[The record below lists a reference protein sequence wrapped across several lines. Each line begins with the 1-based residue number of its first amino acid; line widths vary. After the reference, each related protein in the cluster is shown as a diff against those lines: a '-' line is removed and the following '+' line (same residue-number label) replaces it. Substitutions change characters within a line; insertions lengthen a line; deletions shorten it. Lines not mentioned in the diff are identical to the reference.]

1 MKIICTKSDLVHAV
15 SIVSKAVSNNTTLP
29 ILKCILIEASTGNI
43 KLTANDMELGIET
56 TIDGQIHQPGKI
68 AIEAKLFSEIV
79 RKLPDNDITIET
91 DDQYKATITCE
102 KACFQIMG
110 QEGEEFPSLP
120 EIVKNQSATSTIQA
134 LSTCYCLAIP
144 MKKARL
150 ELTNDRKFLK
160 FTCESLAEKLAAV
173 SMNSSINLLYPLEN
187 RLASYINEFLTNDED
202 SNIYIDFDEN
212 LVNIAELLGSSY
224 RHLLRTLNT
233 LSKKGVLEKEDGK
246 YKVIN
251 KVLLEELA
259 GDLYQDAKFM

>member
-1 MKIICTKSDLVHAV
+1 MKKIEDPFIIEKYYNELNMQEIFINDVTKHMKLLKFDKYEYLSREEEDLEYLLFF
-15 SIVSKAVSNNTTLP
+15 IQGKAKVFKTLP
-29 ILKCILIEASTGNI
+29 NGRSLLLAFYNSIRVIG
-43 KLTANDMELGIET
+43 
-56 TIDGQIHQPGKI
+56 
-68 AIEAKLFSEIV
+68 
-79 RKLPDNDITIET
+79 DI
-91 DDQYKATITCE
+91 
-102 KACFQIMG
+102 
-110 QEGEEFPSLP
+110 

-150 ELTNDRKFLK
+150 EITNDRKFLK

>member
-1 MKIICTKSDLVHAV
+1 
-15 SIVSKAVSNNTTLP
+15 
-29 ILKCILIEASTGNI
+29 
-43 KLTANDMELGIET
+43 
-56 TIDGQIHQPGKI
+56 
-68 AIEAKLFSEIV
+68 
-79 RKLPDNDITIET
+79 
-91 DDQYKATITCE
+91 
-102 KACFQIMG
+102 
-110 QEGEEFPSLP
+110 
-120 EIVKNQSATSTIQA
+120 
-134 LSTCYCLAIP
+134 
-144 MKKARL
+144 
-150 ELTNDRKFLK
+150 
-160 FTCESLAEKLAAV
+160 
-173 SMNSSINLLYPLEN
+173 MNSSINLLYPLEN

>member
-1 MKIICTKSDLVHAV
+1 MKKIEDPFIIEKYYNELNMQEIFINDVTKHMKLLKFDKYEYLSREEEDLEYLLFF
-15 SIVSKAVSNNTTLP
+15 IQGKAKVFKTLP
-29 ILKCILIEASTGNI
+29 NGRNLLLAFYNSIRVIG
-43 KLTANDMELGIET
+43 
-56 TIDGQIHQPGKI
+56 
-68 AIEAKLFSEIV
+68 
-79 RKLPDNDITIET
+79 DI
-91 DDQYKATITCE
+91 
-102 KACFQIMG
+102 
-110 QEGEEFPSLP
+110 

-134 LSTCYCLAIP
+134 LSICYCLAIP

>member
-1 MKIICTKSDLVHAV
+1 MKKIEDPFIIEKYYNELNMQEIFINDVTKHMKLLKFDKYEYLSREEEDLEYLLFF
-15 SIVSKAVSNNTTLP
+15 IQGKAKVFKTLP
-29 ILKCILIEASTGNI
+29 NGRNLLLAFYNSIRVIG
-43 KLTANDMELGIET
+43 
-56 TIDGQIHQPGKI
+56 
-68 AIEAKLFSEIV
+68 
-79 RKLPDNDITIET
+79 DI
-91 DDQYKATITCE
+91 
-102 KACFQIMG
+102 
-110 QEGEEFPSLP
+110 

-173 SMNSSINLLYPLEN
+173 SMNSSINLLYHLEN
-187 RLASYINEFLTNDED
+187 RWASYINEFLTNDED

>member
-1 MKIICTKSDLVHAV
+1 MKKIEDPFIIEKYYNELNMQEIFINDVTKHMKLLKFDKYEYLSREEEELEYLLFF
-15 SIVSKAVSNNTTLP
+15 IQGKAKVFKTLP
-29 ILKCILIEASTGNI
+29 NGRNLLLAFYNSIRVIG
-43 KLTANDMELGIET
+43 
-56 TIDGQIHQPGKI
+56 
-68 AIEAKLFSEIV
+68 
-79 RKLPDNDITIET
+79 DI
-91 DDQYKATITCE
+91 
-102 KACFQIMG
+102 
-110 QEGEEFPSLP
+110 

>member
-1 MKIICTKSDLVHAV
+1 MKFDKYEYLSREEEDLEYLLFF
-15 SIVSKAVSNNTTLP
+15 IQGKAKVFKTLP
-29 ILKCILIEASTGNI
+29 NGRSLLLAFYNSIRVIG
-43 KLTANDMELGIET
+43 
-56 TIDGQIHQPGKI
+56 
-68 AIEAKLFSEIV
+68 
-79 RKLPDNDITIET
+79 DI
-91 DDQYKATITCE
+91 
-102 KACFQIMG
+102 
-110 QEGEEFPSLP
+110 

>member
-1 MKIICTKSDLVHAV
+1 MKKIEDPFIIEKYYNELNMQEIFINDVTKHMKLLKFDKYEYLSREEEDLEYLLFF
-15 SIVSKAVSNNTTLP
+15 IQGKAKVFKTLP
-29 ILKCILIEASTGNI
+29 NGRNLLLAFYNSIRVIG
-43 KLTANDMELGIET
+43 
-56 TIDGQIHQPGKI
+56 
-68 AIEAKLFSEIV
+68 
-79 RKLPDNDITIET
+79 DI
-91 DDQYKATITCE
+91 
-102 KACFQIMG
+102 
-110 QEGEEFPSLP
+110 

-212 LVNIAELLGSSY
+212 LGNIAELLGSSD

>member
-1 MKIICTKSDLVHAV
+1 MKKIEDPFIIEKYYNELNIQEIFINDVTKHMKLLKFDKYEYLSREEEDLEYLLFF
-15 SIVSKAVSNNTTLP
+15 IQGKAKVFKTLP
-29 ILKCILIEASTGNI
+29 NGRNLLLAFYNSIRVIG
-43 KLTANDMELGIET
+43 
-56 TIDGQIHQPGKI
+56 
-68 AIEAKLFSEIV
+68 
-79 RKLPDNDITIET
+79 DI
-91 DDQYKATITCE
+91 
-102 KACFQIMG
+102 
-110 QEGEEFPSLP
+110 

>member
-1 MKIICTKSDLVHAV
+1 MKKIEDPFIIEKYYNELNMQEIFINDVTKHMKLLKFDKYEYLSREEEDLEYLLFF
-15 SIVSKAVSNNTTLP
+15 IQGKAKVFKTLP
-29 ILKCILIEASTGNI
+29 NGRSLLLAFYNSIRVIG
-43 KLTANDMELGIET
+43 
-56 TIDGQIHQPGKI
+56 
-68 AIEAKLFSEIV
+68 
-79 RKLPDNDITIET
+79 DI
-91 DDQYKATITCE
+91 
-102 KACFQIMG
+102 
-110 QEGEEFPSLP
+110 
-120 EIVKNQSATSTIQA
+120 EIVKNQSATGTIQA

-187 RLASYINEFLTNDED
+187 RLSSYINEFLTNDEN

>member
-1 MKIICTKSDLVHAV
+1 MKKIEDPFIIEKYYNELNMQEIFINDVTKHMKLLKFDKYEYLSREEEDLEYLLFF
-15 SIVSKAVSNNTTLP
+15 IQGKAKVFKTLP
-29 ILKCILIEASTGNI
+29 NGRNLLLAFYNSIRVIG
-43 KLTANDMELGIET
+43 
-56 TIDGQIHQPGKI
+56 
-68 AIEAKLFSEIV
+68 
-79 RKLPDNDITIET
+79 DI
-91 DDQYKATITCE
+91 
-102 KACFQIMG
+102 
-110 QEGEEFPSLP
+110 

-187 RLASYINEFLTNDED
+187 RLASYINEFLTDDED

>member
-1 MKIICTKSDLVHAV
+1 MKKIEDPFIIEKYYNELNMQEIFINDVTKHMKLLKFDKYEYLSREEEDLEYLLFF
-15 SIVSKAVSNNTTLP
+15 IQGKAKVFKTLP
-29 ILKCILIEASTGNI
+29 NGRNLLLAFYNSIRVIG
-43 KLTANDMELGIET
+43 
-56 TIDGQIHQPGKI
+56 
-68 AIEAKLFSEIV
+68 
-79 RKLPDNDITIET
+79 DI
-91 DDQYKATITCE
+91 
-102 KACFQIMG
+102 
-110 QEGEEFPSLP
+110 
-120 EIVKNQSATSTIQA
+120 EIVKNQ
-134 LSTCYCLAIP
+134 STCYCLAIP

>member
-1 MKIICTKSDLVHAV
+1 MKEIEDPFIIEKYYNELNMQEIFINDVTKHMKLLKFDKYEYLSREEEDLEYLLFF
-15 SIVSKAVSNNTTLP
+15 IQGKAKVFKTLP
-29 ILKCILIEASTGNI
+29 NGRNLLLAFYNSIRVIG
-43 KLTANDMELGIET
+43 
-56 TIDGQIHQPGKI
+56 
-68 AIEAKLFSEIV
+68 
-79 RKLPDNDITIET
+79 DI
-91 DDQYKATITCE
+91 
-102 KACFQIMG
+102 
-110 QEGEEFPSLP
+110 

>member
-1 MKIICTKSDLVHAV
+1 MKKIEDPFIIEKYYNELNMQEIFINDVTKHMKLLKFDKYEYLSREEEDLEYLLFF
-15 SIVSKAVSNNTTLP
+15 IQGKAKVFKTLP
-29 ILKCILIEASTGNI
+29 NGRSLLLAFYNSIRVIG
-43 KLTANDMELGIET
+43 
-56 TIDGQIHQPGKI
+56 
-68 AIEAKLFSEIV
+68 
-79 RKLPDNDITIET
+79 DI
-91 DDQYKATITCE
+91 
-102 KACFQIMG
+102 
-110 QEGEEFPSLP
+110 
-120 EIVKNQSATSTIQA
+120 EIVKNKSATSTIQA

>member
-1 MKIICTKSDLVHAV
+1 MKKIEDPFIIEKYYNELNMQRIFIDDMKKYMKLLKFDKHEYLSREDENLEYLLFFIQGKSKVF
-15 SIVSKAVSNNTTLP
+15 KTLP
-29 ILKCILIEASTGNI
+29 NGRNLLLAFYKPFRVIG
-43 KLTANDMELGIET
+43 
-56 TIDGQIHQPGKI
+56 
-68 AIEAKLFSEIV
+68 
-79 RKLPDNDITIET
+79 DI
-91 DDQYKATITCE
+91 
-102 KACFQIMG
+102 
-110 QEGEEFPSLP
+110 
-120 EIVKNQSATSTIQA
+120 EIVKNQSATGTIQA

-144 MKKARL
+144 MDKARK
-150 ELTNDRKFLK
+150 ELTKDRKFLK

-224 RHLLRTLNT
+224 RHLLRTFNALC
-233 LSKKGVLEKEDGK
+233 KKGVIEKYDGK

-251 KVLLEELA
+251 KMLLKDLA